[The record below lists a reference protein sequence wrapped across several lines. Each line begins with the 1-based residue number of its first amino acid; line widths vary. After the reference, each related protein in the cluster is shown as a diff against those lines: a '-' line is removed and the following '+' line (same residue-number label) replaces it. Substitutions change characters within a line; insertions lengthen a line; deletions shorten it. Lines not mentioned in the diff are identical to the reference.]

1 MGITVLTIVLVA
13 TTVLTLTSI
22 QANAANIHRLTAYYL
37 AQEGLEG
44 FRNMR
49 DSNWMQ
55 NHVWNEG
62 TRFWGVDFNKE
73 GYYVLNYGLA
83 DSGSGSPWTLAYF
96 HSVDEALDADVSANG
111 NYRRYLTV
119 EVPKN
124 GDEDLMEV
132 TAKVVWMDRSRE
144 RSLEVS
150 TELTDWKEGPL

>member
-1 MGITVLTIVLVA
+1 MHRLASSSKSAFTLVETIMGITILTIVLVA

-62 TRFWGVDFNKE
+62 KRFFGVDFNMT

-83 DSGSGSPWTLAYF
+83 DS
-96 HSVDEALDADVSANG
+96 
-111 NYRRYLTV
+111 
-119 EVPKN
+119 
-124 GDEDLMEV
+124 
-132 TAKVVWMDRSRE
+132 
-144 RSLEVS
+144 
-150 TELTDWKEGPL
+150 